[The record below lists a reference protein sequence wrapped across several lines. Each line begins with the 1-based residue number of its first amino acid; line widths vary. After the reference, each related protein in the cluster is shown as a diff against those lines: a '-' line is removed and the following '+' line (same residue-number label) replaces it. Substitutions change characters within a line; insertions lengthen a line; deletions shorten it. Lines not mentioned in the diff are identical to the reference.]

1 MGLGMVELAGD
12 DTVDA
17 RVVTLMME
25 LRGVLLVVLN
35 ESIENLFSRG
45 DGTTNEPAEALR
57 DERMDAAED
66 SSWAAVGGS
75 NSWVHL

>member
-1 MGLGMVELAGD
+1 MGLGIVELAGD

-45 DGTTNEPAEALR
+45 DGTTKEPAEALR
-57 DERMDAAED
+57 DERIDAAED
-66 SSWAAVGGS
+66 SS
-75 NSWVHL
+75 